1 MQTTLSRP
9 GARVTIPNRS
19 TPHQHLIHEA
29 KIYPKPMAQETN
41 HNGGSMLDALLR
53 ISHTINTLQEPDVLL
68 ERIMDIAVETVGAER
83 GFLILSDDTA
93 GALTVQ
99 TARNIS
105 EQNIEHLTNF
115 SNSVVRQVLQTG
127 ETLLSYDAQSD
138 ARFREMQSIV
148 MHQIQ
153 AIVCA
158 PLKIKERPIGAI
170 YLDSINRRSG
180 FTESS
185 TQFLSTFANQAA
197 IAIENAQLYQQL
209 REENQQLRKEAQKVH
224 GFADI
229 VGQSWKMKQV
239 FDIMSSVADSDATV
253 LIQGES
259 GTGKELVARAIHY
272 HGARRD
278 KSFVALFCG
287 SLPESLLESEL
298 FGHKK
303 GAFTGAISDKK
314 GLFETADTGT
324 FFLDEIGDISPRL
337 QTQLL
342 RVLQE
347 GEIKRVGENHVRH
360 VDVRIIAATNKNL
373 QEKIKDGSFREDLY
387 YRLNVINIVLPSL
400 RERAEDLPLL
410 IQHFLTKFS
419 AKYKKNIHG
428 FTAEALNM
436 MTRHGWPGNVRE
448 LENTVE
454 RAVVLAKGALI
465 SPLELRLPE
474 TNSHAV
480 ASFPSGMTL
489 DQMAKQ
495 LVEQTLRELQGNV
508 THAAERLGV
517 SRRWIQYKQ
526 KQWAHAKN

>member
-1 MQTTLSRP
+1 MDQENNQNNLS
-9 GARVTIPNRS
+9 V
-19 TPHQHLIHEA
+19 
-29 KIYPKPMAQETN
+29 
-41 HNGGSMLDALLR
+41 LDALLR
-53 ISHTINTLQEPDVLL
+53 ISRTINTLQELDVLL

-83 GFLILSDDTA
+83 GFIILSGDT

-105 EQNIEHLTNF
+105 DQNIQNLANF
-115 SNSVVRQVLQTG
+115 SNSVVRQVWQTG
-127 ETLLSYDAQSD
+127 ETLLSYDAQGD
-138 ARFREMQSIV
+138 ERFREMQSIV
-148 MHQIQ
+148 MNQIQ
-153 AIVCA
+153 AVVCV

-185 TQFLSTFANQAA
+185 TEFLNTFANQAA

-209 REENQQLRKEAQKVH
+209 REENRQLRKEAQKVH

-229 VGQSWKMKQV
+229 VGQSPRMKQV
-239 FDIMSSVADSDATV
+239 FDIMNSVADSDATV

-259 GTGKELVARAIHY
+259 GTGKELVARALHY
-272 HGARRD
+272 HGSRRD
-278 KSFVALFCG
+278 KPFVALFCG

-303 GAFTGAISDKK
+303 GAFTGAVSDKK
-314 GLFETADTGT
+314 GLFETADSGT
-324 FFLDEIGDISPRL
+324 FFLDEIGDISPKL

-360 VDVRIIAATNKNL
+360 VDVRIIAATNRNL
-373 QEKIKDGSFREDLY
+373 AEKIKDGSFREDLF
-387 YRLNVINIVLPSL
+387 YRLNVININLPPL
-400 RERAEDLPLL
+400 RERSDDLPLL
-410 IQHFLTKFS
+410 IQHFLTRFS
-419 AKYKKNIHG
+419 QKYRKHIHG
-428 FTAEALNM
+428 FTAEALTLL
-436 MTRHGWPGNVRE
+436 TRHSWRGNVRE

-465 SPLELRLPE
+465 SPSELRLAE
-474 TNSHAV
+474 TNGHAV
-480 ASFPSGMTL
+480 LPSGMTL
-489 DQMAKQ
+489 EQLARQ
-495 LVEQTLRELQGNV
+495 LVEQTLRELGGNV
-508 THAAERLGV
+508 THAAAQLGV

-526 KQWAHAKN
+526 KQWSDAKN

>member
-1 MQTTLSRP
+1 
-9 GARVTIPNRS
+9 
-19 TPHQHLIHEA
+19 
-29 KIYPKPMAQETN
+29 MAQETN

-53 ISHTINTLQEPDVLL
+53 ISHTINTLQEPGVLL

-83 GFLILSDDTA
+83 GFLILSNDTA

-115 SNSVVRQVLQTG
+115 SNSVVREVLQTG

-197 IAIENAQLYQQL
+197 IALENAQLYQQL

-224 GFADI
+224 GFSDI

-347 GEIKRVGENHVRH
+347 GEIKRVGENHVRQ

-373 QEKIKDGSFREDLY
+373 QEKIKDGSFREDLF
-387 YRLNVINIVLPSL
+387 YRLNVINVHLPSL
-400 RERAEDLPLL
+400 RERTEDVPLL
-410 IQHFLTKFS
+410 IQHFLTRFS

-428 FTAEALNM
+428 FTADALNM
-436 MTRHGWPGNVRE
+436 LTRHGWPGNVRE
-448 LENTVE
+448 LENTIE

-465 SPLELRLPE
+465 GPAELRLPE
-474 TNSHAV
+474 TNGHLE

-489 DQMAKQ
+489 EQMAKQ

>member
-1 MQTTLSRP
+1 
-9 GARVTIPNRS
+9 
-19 TPHQHLIHEA
+19 
-29 KIYPKPMAQETN
+29 MAQETTQ
-41 HNGGSMLDALLR
+41 NGGSMLDALLR

-83 GFLILSDDTA
+83 GFLILSNETA

-105 EQNIEHLTNF
+105 EQNIAPLTSF

-138 ARFREMQSIV
+138 ARFREMQSII

-197 IAIENAQLYQQL
+197 VAIENAQLYQQL
-209 REENQQLRKEAQKVH
+209 REENQQLRKEAQKAH
-224 GFADI
+224 SFADM
-229 VGQSWKMKQV
+229 VGQSPKMKQV
-239 FDIMSSVADSDATV
+239 FDMMSSVVESDATV
-253 LIQGES
+253 LILGES

-272 HGARRD
+272 HGWR
-278 KSFVALFCG
+278 KEKPFVALFCG

-303 GAFTGAISDKK
+303 GAFTGAVNDKK
-314 GLFETADTGT
+314 GLFETADSGT

-342 RVLQE
+342 RVVQE
-347 GEIKRVGENHVRH
+347 GEIKRVGENHVRR

-373 QEKIKDGSFREDLY
+373 TEKIKDGSFREDLY
-387 YRLNVINIVLPSL
+387 YRLNVINVNLPPL

-410 IQHFLTKFS
+410 FQHFLTKFS
-419 AKYKKNIHG
+419 AKYKKHIHG
-428 FTAEALNM
+428 FTAEALNIL
-436 MTRHGWPGNVRE
+436 TRHLWPGNVRE
-448 LENTVE
+448 LENTIE
-454 RAVVLAKGALI
+454 RAVVLGKGAFI
-465 SPLELRLPE
+465 GPVELRLSAAE
-474 TNSHAV
+474 TNGHL
-480 ASFPSGMTL
+480 SFPSGMTL
-489 DQMAKQ
+489 EQLARQ
-495 LVEQTLRELQGNV
+495 LVEQTLRELDGNV
-508 THAAERLGV
+508 THAATRLGV

-526 KQWAHAKN
+526 KQWADARN

>member
-1 MQTTLSRP
+1 MVPETT
-9 GARVTIPNRS
+9 
-19 TPHQHLIHEA
+19 Q
-29 KIYPKPMAQETN
+29 
-41 HNGGSMLDALLR
+41 NGVAVLDALLR
-53 ISHTINTLQEPDVLL
+53 ISHTINSLQELNVLL
-68 ERIMDIAVETVGAER
+68 EKIMDIAVETVGAER
-83 GFLILSDDTA
+83 GFIILSSEAA

-105 EQNIEHLTNF
+105 DQNIRNLTNF

-127 ETLLSYDAQSD
+127 EMLLSYDAQSD

-153 AIVCA
+153 AVLCV
-158 PLKIKERPIGAI
+158 PLKIKQRPIGAI
-170 YLDSINRRSG
+170 YLDSINRRRG

-185 TQFLSTFANQAA
+185 TQFLTTFANQAA

-209 REENQQLRKEAQKVH
+209 QEENRQLRKEAQKVH

-229 VGQSWKMKQV
+229 VGQSLAIKQV
-239 FDIMSSVADSDATV
+239 FDMMSSISDSDATV

-272 HGARRD
+272 HGGRRD
-278 KSFVALFCG
+278 KPFVALFCG

-303 GAFTGAISDKK
+303 GSFTGAISDKK

-324 FFLDEIGDISPRL
+324 FFLDEIGDISPKL

-342 RVLQE
+342 RVVQE

-373 QEKIKDGSFREDLY
+373 AEKIKDGSFREDLY
-387 YRLNVINIVLPSL
+387 YRLNVININLPSL
-400 RERAEDLPLL
+400 RERVDDLPLL
-410 IQHFLTKFS
+410 LQHFLTKFS
-419 AKYKKNIHG
+419 GKYRKNIHG

-436 MTRHGWPGNVRE
+436 MTRHLWPGNVRE
-448 LENTVE
+448 LENTLE

-465 SPLELRLPE
+465 SPLELRLTE
-474 TNSHAV
+474 TNGHAH

-495 LVEQTLRELQGNV
+495 LVEQTLRELGGNV

-526 KQWAHAKN
+526 KQWADAKN

>member
-1 MQTTLSRP
+1 MD
-9 GARVTIPNRS
+9 
-19 TPHQHLIHEA
+19 
-29 KIYPKPMAQETN
+29 QEN
-41 HNGGSMLDALLR
+41 NENGHSILDALLR
-53 ISHTINTLQEPDVLL
+53 ISHTINTLQELDVLL
-68 ERIMDIAVETVGAER
+68 VRIMDIAVETVGAER
-83 GFLILSDDTA
+83 GFIILSGDT

-105 EQNIEHLTNF
+105 EQNIHNLTSF

-138 ARFREMQSIV
+138 VRFQEMQSIV
-148 MHQIQ
+148 MNQIQ
-153 AIVCA
+153 AVACV

-170 YLDSINRRSG
+170 YLDSINRRRG
-180 FTESS
+180 FTENSI
-185 TQFLSTFANQAA
+185 QFLTTFANQAA

-209 REENQQLRKEAQKVH
+209 REENRQLRKEVQKVH

-229 VGQSWKMKQV
+229 IGQSPKIKQV
-239 FDIMSSVADSDATV
+239 FDIMSSVVESDATV

-272 HGARRD
+272 HGLR
-278 KSFVALFCG
+278 KEKPFVALFCG

-303 GAFTGAISDKK
+303 GAFTGAVSDKK

-324 FFLDEIGDISPRL
+324 FFLDEIGDISPKL

-373 QEKIKDGSFREDLY
+373 AEKIKDGSFREDLF
-387 YRLNVINIVLPSL
+387 YRLNVINVNLPAL
-400 RERAEDLPLL
+400 RERTEDLPLL
-410 IQHFLTKFS
+410 FQHFLAKF
-419 AKYKKNIHG
+419 AGKYKKHIHG
-428 FTAEALNM
+428 FTAEALNIL
-436 MTRHGWPGNVRE
+436 TRYHWPGNVRE
-448 LENTVE
+448 LENTIE
-454 RAVVLAKGALI
+454 RAVVLAKGALLG
-465 SPLELRLPE
+465 PAELRLPAE
-474 TNSHAV
+474 TNGHLSI
-480 ASFPSGMTL
+480 PSGMTL
-489 DQMAKQ
+489 EQLARH
-495 LVEQTLRELQGNV
+495 LVEQTLRELDGNV
-508 THAAERLGV
+508 THAAARLGV

-526 KQWAHAKN
+526 KQWAHARN